1 VGEFL
6 AGVAVGASVVA
17 LIAIIVGPSRGVRRE
32 TGMDDEVETRLL
44 LGLEPEVAADPVAE
58 VDHPRDYDAAQIKE
72 LEDLAKAPKKR
83 KHQD

>member
-1 VGEFL
+1 
-6 AGVAVGASVVA
+6 
-17 LIAIIVGPSRGVRRE
+17 
-32 TGMDDEVETRLL
+32 MDDEVETRLL

-58 VDHPRDYDAAQIKE
+58 LDHPRDYDAAQIKE